1 MCTCTC
7 HFFYISLQRNFK
19 ITRLMKKIYTLLTA
33 LLVAGSMMAKTESVD
48 FSKQGY
54 ADQAHV
60 ESYGGENWWVIFDY
74 NTSGYSITPAKYY
87 GESVRVYSGSNLTLF
102 TAEDT
107 LKFTRIEIVYGSG
120 DGTNGNDNPLTPSIG
135 QFDGSVWTG
144 NASKVKF
151 TIGAKSN
158 GATGGHR
165 RIHSLIV
172 TYHVDKSESSSLDP
186 SVNIEAYLGYGIST
200 LGSFVRNPEV
210 YGEWMLI
217 YPRKFPKD
225 EKIMVYINNSED
237 VFGCSSAMPG
247 CADLLYYPA
256 MNEYCYIEETGW
268 HNIYF
273 RPNRDGGD
281 GWCRGCI
288 KMGRMAQGPDPTS
301 CYEAALFVGQ
311 EDENVPYNNGK
322 TYTLE
327 GYVKEIKEVYQD
339 KYHNISF
346 WISDKTTDTWK
357 YVLAFRASCPK
368 ASHAVEVG
376 DRVRVT
382 GSLVKYNSSTIEF
395 ASGCTYEILN
405 REEEQGVEETELPD
419 SAVKSLENGQLRIER
434 NGIRYN
440 AFGQVVR

>member
-1 MCTCTC
+1 
-7 HFFYISLQRNFK
+7 
-19 ITRLMKKIYTLLTA
+19 MKKIYTLLTA
-33 LLVAGSMMAKTESVD
+33 LLVAGSMMATIESVD
-48 FSKQGY
+48 FSQQGY
-54 ADQAHV
+54 TNQQYV
-60 ESYGGENWWVIFDY
+60 ESYGGEKWYVIFDY

-87 GESVRVYSGSNLTLF
+87 DSGESVRVYSGSNLTLF

-151 TIGAKSN
+151 TVGAKSN

-172 TYHVDKSESSSLDP
+172 TYHVDKSESSSIDP
-186 SVNIEAYLGYGIST
+186 SVNIAAYLGPGIST

-217 YPRKFPKD
+217 YPRKFTADYGVLVHIGNP
-225 EKIMVYINNSED
+225 ED
-237 VFGCSSAMPG
+237 VFGCTETLPG
-247 CADLLYYPA
+247 CYELTYYPA
-256 MNEYCYIEETGW
+256 PNEYCYIEEGGW

-288 KMGRMAQGPDPTS
+288 KIEHLPQAPDPTNFF
-301 CYEAALFVGQ
+301 EAALFVGQ
-311 EDENVPYNNGK
+311 EDENAVYNNGK

-327 GYVKEIKEVYQD
+327 GYVKEIKEAYQD

-346 WISDKTTDTWK
+346 WLSDKANDTYK
-357 YVLAFRASCPK
+357 DVLAFRAACPK
-368 ASHAVEVG
+368 ASHAVQVG
-376 DRVRVT
+376 DKVRIT
-382 GSLVKYNSSTIEF
+382 GSLMRYNSYYVEF
-395 ASGCTYEILN
+395 TQGCTYEILN